1 MPMWFEDFSVGSQV
15 TTAARAVTEA
25 DIVAFADLSGD
36 NNPIHVDA
44 AFAAK
49 TPFGQR
55 IAHGL
60 LGLSIATGLSAAT
73 GHLDGT
79 AIAFVGLDEWRFLA
93 PVRIGD
99 SIHLRWTVLEARPS
113 SRPDAGVLVR
123 RMEIVNQEGTVVQSG
138 KFTVLVRRRPPAKGD
153 GR

>member
-1 MPMWFEDFSVGSQV
+1 M
-15 TTAARAVTEA
+15 TTGTGTVAEA
-25 DIVAFADLSGD
+25 DILAFAGLSGD

-73 GHLDGT
+73 GHLDGS
-79 AIAFVGLDEWRFLA
+79 ALAFVGMDEWRFLA
-93 PVRIGD
+93 PIRIGD
-99 SIHLRWTVLEARPS
+99 TIHLRWTVLEARPS
-113 SRPDAGVLVR
+113 SSPDAGVVVR
-123 RMEIVNQEGTVVQSG
+123 RMEIVNQEGNVVQAG
-138 KFTVLVRRRPPAKGD
+138 TFTVLVRRRPPAKGEKP
-153 GR
+153 